1 MTEPKV
7 PRCSDMHMR
16 PDKWI
21 RRGGKAYC
29 PLCNRYKG
37 RVVKLAKRNIESAQ
51 EEPAP

>member
-1 MTEPKV
+1 MTEPTI

-21 RRGGKAYC
+21 HRDEKAYC
-29 PLCNRYKG
+29 PLCGQFKG
-37 RVVKLAKRNIESAQ
+37 RVREPLERKTKPSE